1 MSFLNRFAAR
11 FGSPAQTPSSIPT
24 LDGLQQTLVGPYEVF
39 SALTGRNF
47 AFLTPGEVKNS
58 YIDFGG
64 KYRSEQGFEHAGM
77 APLAPA
83 TRQFELNIHWMG
95 NDNSRFAFHVSAH
108 RIDPKNPQASEDK
121 PMVDLMR
128 VRGQVGPNGRV
139 YAECTTRVTSTGAT
153 NTHPLTREDL
163 NGIRRMRVLLGC
175 KL

>member
-11 FGSPAQTPSSIPT
+11 FGSAARTQPHIQT
-24 LDGLQQTLVGPYEVF
+24 LDGLQQTLVSPYEVF

-47 AFLTPGEVKNS
+47 GLLSPRDITNTYLDLGRRIYCS
-58 YIDFGG
+58 
-64 KYRSEQGFEHAGM
+64 QGFEHVGM
-77 APLAPA
+77 APLVPA

-108 RIDPKNPQASEDK
+108 RIDLKDPQASEDK

-163 NGIRRMRVLLGC
+163 NGINKMRTLLGC

>member
-11 FGSPAQTPSSIPT
+11 FGSAAQTPSSIPT

-39 SALTGRNF
+39 SALTGRNYG
-47 AFLTPGEVKNS
+47 LLSPRDITNTYLDLGRRVYCN
-58 YIDFGG
+58 
-64 KYRSEQGFEHAGM
+64 QGFEHVGM
-77 APLAPA
+77 APLVPA
-83 TRQFELNIHWMG
+83 ARQFELNIHWMG
-95 NDNSRFAFHVSAH
+95 NDASRFAFHVAAH

>member
-11 FGSPAQTPSSIPT
+11 FGLDARTQPHIQT

-39 SALTGRNF
+39 SALTGRHF

-64 KYRSEQGFEHAGM
+64 KYHSEQGFEHAGM

-83 TRQFELNIHWMG
+83 TRQFDLDIKWFGQDSHM
-95 NDNSRFAFHVSAH
+95 FAFHVAA
-108 RIDPKNPQASEDK
+108 RRVDPKNPQASEDK

-128 VRGQVGPNGRV
+128 VRGKVGPNGRV

-163 NGIRRMRVLLGC
+163 NGINKMRTLLGC